1 MGRLGAV
8 FGRPWGV
15 LELLLV
21 AIERTSKIIEKLTV
35 FIGFF
40 KFGAV
45 WEGILWRSWGVLDGL
60 ETS

>member
-8 FGRPWGV
+8 FFRLRGV

-21 AIERTSKIIEKLTV
+21 AIERTSKIIEKPAV
-35 FIGFF
+35 FLGFF
-40 KFGAV
+40 RFGAV

>member
-1 MGRLGAV
+1 MGRLGVV
-8 FGRPWGV
+8 FGRSWGV

-21 AIERTSKIIEKLTV
+21 AIERTSKIIEKPTV

-40 KFGAV
+40 RFGAV

-60 ETS
+60 DAS